1 MYELLQLQFIIIALI
16 GIGCLIRRN
25 NMVGSEGQKN
35 LTDLVINVI
44 LPCNTISAFVQD
56 VPQNGLYNCV
66 WMFLISTGIQ
76 ILCIIY
82 GKIAYRNIRDDRK
95 QSLQYGIMVS
105 NAGFLGNAVAEGLYG
120 STGLMLASIFLTPVR
135 IMMWSEGIS
144 LFSGEK
150 DRKAAMKKVLTHP
163 CVVACILGIIIMIA
177 KILTGVTIVPPFILA
192 LLKTLGRCNTG
203 LSMLVIGMIVSRV
216 KLSDFV
222 DRLVFRYSIERLI
235 VVPAI
240 VFAAMLLLEK
250 AGCISGDLSHLC
262 VLLTAMPAATTTS
275 ILAARYDCAP
285 EFAAKMVVV
294 STVLSIPSILLWS
307 LFLV

>member
-1 MYELLQLQFIIIALI
+1 MYELLQLQFIIFALI
-16 GIGCLIRRN
+16 GIGCLVRRK
-25 NMVGSEGQKN
+25 NMVSSEGQKN

-44 LPCNTISAFVQD
+44 LPCNTVSAFVQD
-56 VPQNGLYNCV
+56 IPKEGLYDCL
-66 WMFLISTGIQ
+66 WMFMISTGIQ
-76 ILCIIY
+76 IFCVFY
-82 GKIAYRNIRDDRK
+82 GKLAYRNIKDDRR
-95 QSLQYGIMVS
+95 QSLQYGIMIS

-120 STGLMLASIFLTPVR
+120 PTGLMLASIFLTPVR

-150 DRKAAMKKVLTHP
+150 DRKAAVKKVLTHP
-163 CVVACILGIIIMIA
+163 CVLACIIGIIIMTT
-177 KILTGVTIVPPFILA
+177 KILTGVTIVPAPVHA

-203 LSMLVIGMIVSRV
+203 LSMLVIGMIVSKVRP
-216 KLSDFV
+216 SDFI
-222 DRLVFRYSIERLI
+222 DRLVFRYSVERL
-235 VVPAI
+235 VVIPAI
-240 VFAAMLLLEK
+240 VFAVMITLEK
-250 AGCISGDLSHLC
+250 AGCISGDISHLC

-307 LFLV
+307 LLLV